1 MMYHF
6 IFVLLCFAASIN
18 AFTVHPVTFT
28 PTTTS
33 HRCRQIRFMSNDAMA
48 EAERLREKARQL
60 KEEVAELSGT
70 TVEEMEATSVEE
82 EKAVDTK
89 SGNLY
94 GDEVE
99 AYRDPLSDGMRAKL
113 MKEASTGLDS
123 NQKQTNI
130 ILYISV
136 TVAILVA
143 LAGSGILYWSFQ
155 SLSTR

>member
-1 MMYHF
+1 
-6 IFVLLCFAASIN
+6 
-18 AFTVHPVTFT
+18 
-28 PTTTS
+28 
-33 HRCRQIRFMSNDAMA
+33 MA

-70 TVEEMEATSVEE
+70 TVEEMEAASVEE
-82 EKAVDTK
+82 EKAVATK

-94 GDEVE
+94 DDEVE

-143 LAGSGILYWSFQ
+143 LAGSGILY
-155 SLSTR
+155 